1 MTTQANRPF
10 AAFDID
16 GTLFRDGLYREMAWE
31 LMRRG
36 VVPDHWVRRIE
47 QTHRDWKQRAHRD
60 AYDAYE
66 WSLVEMFADILPT
79 IPVAV
84 FDEVAKRIAADQ
96 QHHVYTY
103 TRAELERLRREGY
116 FLIAISGSHEEVIQ
130 PFAKFYGFDAWIGQK
145 YIRRDGAFTGEI
157 VATYTGKDVML
168 QRLIDQ
174 YGLTL
179 QGSYAFG
186 DSYGDRGMLEIVEQ
200 PVAFNPTIELLELA
214 MQQSWKIVVER
225 KSIVYELTKGAG
237 DAFVLAR
244 AEKI

>member
-1 MTTQANRPF
+1 MIQRSNRPF

-36 VVPDHWVRRIE
+36 VVPDRWVQRIE
-47 QTHRDWKQRAHRD
+47 QTHRDWKRRTHRD

-66 WSLVEMFADILPT
+66 RSLVEMFADILPT
-79 IPVAV
+79 IPVAA
-84 FDEVAKRIAADQ
+84 FDEAAQLVAADQ
-96 QHHVYTY
+96 LQHVYTY
-103 TRAELERLRREGY
+103 TRAELERLRNEGY
-116 FLIAISGSHEEVIQ
+116 FLIAISGSHEEVIT

-157 VATYTGKDVML
+157 IANYTDKDVML
-168 QRLIDQ
+168 QQLIDKH
-174 YGLTL
+174 GLTL

-186 DSYGDRGMLEIVEQ
+186 DSYGDRGMLEMVEH
-200 PVAFNPTIELLELA
+200 PVAFNPTVELLELA
-214 MQQSWKIVVER
+214 MQRAWKIVVER

-244 AEKI
+244 AEKV